1 MLGDT
6 MGYNYD
12 EQYDTWVWLKVEY
25 AIKESQIAALERKMI
40 NYWIWGGH
48 LFRQSR
54 SIRGFTRA
62 IQANYVTQPLKIAI
76 EIVSFPS
83 SSMVILHSYHSY
95 GIVYQRVSSFIKIY
109 SSSMVK
115 KNWCFARSPRGL
127 EGLGRLRSTESSL
140 VDQSGKLIQRGID

>member
-62 IQANYVTQPLKIAI
+62 I
-76 EIVSFPS
+76 
-83 SSMVILHSYHSY
+83 
-95 GIVYQRVSSFIKIY
+95 
-109 SSSMVK
+109 
-115 KNWCFARSPRGL
+115 
-127 EGLGRLRSTESSL
+127 
-140 VDQSGKLIQRGID
+140 